1 MTLKLRLDVRMA
13 RAVVVA
19 AAVGAI
25 GIIPAVPAMAG
36 TSTSPKNGEVHF
48 DCNSQA
54 VAGSLTDGN
63 SSDQFIGAK
72 AACPWKV
79 REHSGGYGA
88 ATAVSFTFREGST
101 AAQSTNNQYYFALPV
116 AIDPLK
122 VAIHNE
128 TVAGHDGGAAPGDC
142 LARANSATTGYEH
155 PSSISVDW
163 ANQSF
168 SMVVPTAALGTD
180 VVEYCFDTSIDI
192 GFPLTPTQG
201 PQHVSKYVVFYAEPG
216 GTDKSPVFGVNA
228 WADLVQPRSP
238 SPGNH
243 ETSSFMHFFGH
254 SGGLTVDLSQAG
266 EGVMGPGL
274 PDTPYDVVLMGN
286 KGSTYSLTAES
297 ATGVGDPR
305 VSITCFSGCTAPN
318 ANNLEEVHAVFS
330 VSCGVLD
337 HFVIVAKNTGS
348 KTKDIAE
355 VNGVTAFTVSAK
367 ACPTA
372 ASAPAAVIPA
382 LPSAGHPLMPVQY
395 DWMLL
400 LLIPAIGVLGWISV
414 KPD

>member
-1 MTLKLRLDVRMA
+1 LA
-13 RAVVVA
+13 NA
-19 AAVGAI
+19 GA
-25 GIIPAVPAMAG
+25 
-36 TSTSPKNGEVHF
+36 T
-48 DCNSQA
+48 
-54 VAGSLTDGN
+54 GS
-63 SSDQFIGAK
+63 
-72 AACPWKV
+72 
-79 REHSGGYGA
+79 
-88 ATAVSFTFREGST
+88 
-101 AAQSTNNQYYFALPV
+101 
-116 AIDPLK
+116 
-122 VAIHNE
+122 
-128 TVAGHDGGAAPGDC
+128 
-142 LARANSATTGYEH
+142 GYEH

-192 GFPLTPTQG
+192 GFPLTPTHLLPG
-201 PQHVSKYVVFYAEPG
+201 PNKYVVFYAEPG
-216 GTDKSPVFGVNA
+216 GTDKSDVFGGNA
-228 WADLVQPRSP
+228 NQDLVQPR

-274 PDTPYDVVLMGN
+274 PDTPYDIVLMGN

-297 ATGVGDPR
+297 QTSVVDPR
-305 VSITCFSGCTAPN
+305 VSITCYSGCTAPN
-318 ANNLEEVHAVFS
+318 VNNLEEVHAVFS
-330 VSCGVLD
+330 VSCGASD

-367 ACPTA
+367 ACPAA